1 MARVGGGYS
10 PFDAF
15 LRSIIPPKLV
25 KHPKTVPRKV
35 KEEPQ
40 PNKIIIMRN
49 INNPNFM
56 PAHESLPLKSPKV
69 ILLDEFQ
76 ILTMTDLLAIT
87 PEAKLRT

>member
-1 MARVGGGYS
+1 LSFKEGKLVARVGGGYS

-15 LRSIIPPKLV
+15 LRSLIPPKLV
-25 KHPKTVPRKV
+25 KRPKTVPKKV

-56 PAHESLPLKSPKV
+56 SEPLIFKFNGLNPPMPAE
-69 ILLDEFQ
+69 
-76 ILTMTDLLAIT
+76 
-87 PEAKLRT
+87 